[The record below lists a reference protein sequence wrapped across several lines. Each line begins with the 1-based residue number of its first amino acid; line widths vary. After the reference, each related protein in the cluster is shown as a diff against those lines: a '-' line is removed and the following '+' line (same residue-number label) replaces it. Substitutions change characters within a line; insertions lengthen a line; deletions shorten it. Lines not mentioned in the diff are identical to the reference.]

1 MPLVKKKNELTQN
14 ATKLHRDMKSID
26 LSKDYI
32 STSLKNV
39 NWDSKLA
46 VNLDNAN
53 SFTKLL
59 LDSVNLLKI
68 WNRNREI
75 INFRP
80 KETNYVTSLQFNNT
94 IIINPKS
101 IGNLFNNHFTSIAKN
116 RTANNNL
123 KTQMPDYL
131 KNPCQQTFFLVP
143 TNEQKMSKS
152 F

>member
-1 MPLVKKKNELTQN
+1 MPLVKKKNELTHN
-14 ATKLHRDMKSID
+14 TTKLHRDMKSID

-68 WNRNREI
+68 WNRNCEI
-75 INFRP
+75 INIRP
-80 KETNYVTSLQFNNT
+80 K
-94 IIINPKS
+94 
-101 IGNLFNNHFTSIAKN
+101 
-116 RTANNNL
+116 
-123 KTQMPDYL
+123 
-131 KNPCQQTFFLVP
+131 
-143 TNEQKMSKS
+143 
-152 F
+152 